1 MNIDAL
7 KAGILNGDRVALARA
22 ITLAESRRAADREEA
37 FALINALLPF
47 TGNSLRIGITGAPGI
62 GKSTFIDALG
72 SFLTG
77 KGMKV
82 AVLAIDPSSSLSG
95 GSILG
100 DKTRMEHLSGH
111 PQAFI
116 RPSPSSGELGGIG
129 RHTRE
134 AMLLCEA
141 AGYQVVFIETVG
153 VGQSEISVR
162 DITDLF
168 LLLTMTGTGDELQGI
183 KRGIMEA
190 VDLVVI
196 NKADLAGKKALNS
209 LVETLTYA
217 LHLFAARSSGQK
229 TEVIP
234 VSALNGAG
242 LSEAWTAIEHYFT
255 GIRAN
260 GWFEENRNAQKIH
273 WMRST
278 LDHLI
283 RTSVTES
290 PAFRA
295 ALEKYE
301 QAVRNNEISPDEAAT
316 RIFREVIPVVKD
328 QRL

>member
-1 MNIDAL
+1 MKIDAL
-7 KAGILNGDRVALARA
+7 KEGILKGDRVALAKA
-22 ITLAESRRAADREEA
+22 ITLTESRLAADRKKA
-37 FALINALLPF
+37 FELINELLPF
-47 TGNSLRIGITGAPGI
+47 SGNSLRVGITGSPGI

-72 SFLTG
+72 NFLTE

-100 DKTRMEHLSGH
+100 DKTRMERLSGN
-111 PQAFI
+111 PRAFV

-141 AGYQVVFIETVG
+141 AGYEVVFIETVG

-162 DITDLF
+162 EISDLF

-190 VDLVVI
+190 VDMVVV
-196 NKADLAGKKALNS
+196 NKADLAGKAALQS
-209 LVETLTYA
+209 LTETLNYA
-217 LHLFAARSSGQK
+217 LHLFTAKASGQK

-234 VSALNGAG
+234 VSALKGKGMN
-242 LSEAWTAIEHYFT
+242 EVWVAIEKYFT

-260 GWFEENRNAQKIH
+260 GWLQENRNAQKIH
-273 WMRST
+273 WMKDT

-283 RTSVTES
+283 RASITEN
-290 PAFRA
+290 PTFRA

-301 QAVRNNEISPDEAAT
+301 QAVRNNEMSPDEAAV
-316 RIFREVIPVVKD
+316 RVFRWVNNG
-328 QRL
+328 

>member
-1 MNIDAL
+1 MKEEIL
-7 KAGILNGDRVALARA
+7 KGDRVALAKA
-22 ITLAESRRAADREEA
+22 ITLTESRLAADREKA
-37 FALINALLPF
+37 FELINALLPF

-72 SFLTG
+72 SLLTE
-77 KGMKV
+77 KGLKV

-100 DKTRMEHLSGH
+100 DKTRMERLSGN
-111 PQAFI
+111 PLAFV

-141 AGYQVVFIETVG
+141 AGYEVVFIETVG

-162 DITDLF
+162 EISDLF
-168 LLLTMTGTGDELQGI
+168 LLLTMTGTGDDLQGI

-190 VDLVVI
+190 VDMVVV
-196 NKADLAGKKALNS
+196 NKADLAGKEALQS
-209 LVETLTYA
+209 LMETLNYA
-217 LHLFAARSSGQK
+217 LHLFAAKASGQK

-234 VSALNGAG
+234 VSALNSTGM
-242 LSEAWTAIEHYFT
+242 SEVWAAIEQYFT

-260 GWFEENRNAQKIH
+260 GWLPENRNAQKIH
-273 WMRST
+273 WMKNT
-278 LDHLI
+278 LDQLI
-283 RTSVTES
+283 RTSITEN

-295 ALEKYE
+295 ALAKYE
-301 QAVRNNEISPDEAAT
+301 QAVRDNEISPDEAAL
-316 RIFREVIPVVKD
+316 RIFHSV
-328 QRL
+328 